1 MNPLAWIKPLIAA
14 QGLDVPPELDRMIDK
29 GVQDQGPF
37 RFTTVDRGAKDT
49 ERMNSMFPAHRVV
62 AFGRRLGR
70 DGVVCLVV
78 ADGDYPKGSVLVLH
92 WDGWPGTEVD
102 EDYLS
107 LAAWAKSAENDIL
120 EWEESPSES

>member
-1 MNPLAWIKPLIAA
+1 
-14 QGLDVPPELDRMIDK
+14 MIDK

-78 ADGDYPKGSVLVLH
+78 ADGEYPKGSVLVLH

-102 EDYLS
+102 DDYPS
-107 LAAWAKSAENDIL
+107 LAAWAKSAESDVL
-120 EWEESPSES
+120 EWAGSPSES